1 MLGFT
6 LICCVAAFILG
17 PEVLGLLY
25 SKDLSAFRLALVLV
39 VLGGGVFACCQLFYY
54 VFVIL
59 RRQKWV
65 LGFILEHLQL
75 RLFLRRRWWERWGI
89 VGAALSFIL
98 IHLVIL
104 AAYAFLLRLFFKG
117 ETSCLK
123 LPL

>member
-65 LGFILEHLQL
+65 LGIYLGASAAAFIFTAALVGTL
-75 RLFLRRRWWERWGI
+75 GI

-104 AAYAFLLRLFFKG
+104 AAYAFLLRLFLRG
-117 ETSCLK
+117 RHHA
-123 LPL
+123 